1 MPEPLDHNEPPP
13 ADADVHRVVSAGPT
27 GTFAVAGVA
36 TAIVV
41 LIYLIFYFLVHVPRG
56 MVQ

>member
-1 MPEPLDHNEPPP
+1 MPEPLDHNEPRP
-13 ADADVHRVVSAGPT
+13 ADGEVHRVVSAGPS

-41 LIYLIFYFLVHVPRG
+41 LIYLVFFFFVHVPRG
-56 MVQ
+56 LVQ

>member
-1 MPEPLDHNEPPP
+1 MPDPLDHNEPRP
-13 ADADVHRVVSAGPT
+13 ADAEVHRVVSTGPS

-41 LIYLIFYFLVHVPRG
+41 LIYLVFFFFVHVPRG
-56 MVQ
+56 LVQ